1 MTTSRSALGGIAFT
15 LAFLGISIAPGRAEE
30 AVDSVPRY
38 ELTPGQELSYRSQ
51 SEFKYK
57 DGSFGNKADWQVWV
71 LRKNE
76 DGSFRML
83 FRSSERT
90 VQSSSGREARE
101 QPADVSMGY
110 ADLFPDGRFVP
121 NDSWGYRLNPTPL
134 FPKLPADVGELKSGW
149 TGTNPRDDSRTAYQV
164 ASPADE
170 GPTGWLFEGV
180 RTTPL
185 DKIYMFTDRSKN
197 HFDRKKGLVTRIE
210 NENSQ
215 GYGFEGKGS
224 GTTELTAIERRDDVW
239 VKSLAEESDVY
250 FAATKACGDLQK
262 KASHDPAQAET
273 LLAQAETT
281 LKAAREKVRLPIL
294 RTQFD
299 EQLKMQKAT
308 AKYYTSEAK
317 ERAEV
322 LGREAADWQTTD
334 LEGKAHA
341 LKDYRG
347 KVVLLDFWYR
357 GCGWCIR
364 AMPQVVQLADDF
376 KDEPVA
382 ILGMNTDRNE
392 ADAKFVVDA
401 MKLNYPVLKAEG
413 LPEKYHVRGFPTLII
428 IDPQGKVADVHIGY
442 SPTLR
447 DEVAKSVKAILAKK

>member
-308 AKYYTSEAK
+308 PSITPRRPRNARRSWAARPPTGRRRTLKARRTPSRTIGVRSSSSTS
-317 ERAEV
+317 
-322 LGREAADWQTTD
+322 GIEAAA
-334 LEGKAHA
+334 GASG
-341 LKDYRG
+341 RCP
-347 KVVLLDFWYR
+347 R
-357 GCGWCIR
+357 SCS
-364 AMPQVVQLADDF
+364 
-376 KDEPVA
+376 
-382 ILGMNTDRNE
+382 
-392 ADAKFVVDA
+392 
-401 MKLNYPVLKAEG
+401 
-413 LPEKYHVRGFPTLII
+413 
-428 IDPQGKVADVHIGY
+428 
-442 SPTLR
+442 SPTTSKTSRWRSLG
-447 DEVAKSVKAILAKK
+447 